1 MTNPNDVP
9 RLKHIDSILQKVN
22 VLGTTPQTVDGGLW
36 LDSNEMKVFA
46 DNNVYQAKLSLATS
60 ILTDGI
66 FDIDGVYFKLTGFV
80 DGLTIDFIN
89 INKNG
94 CPITFMSKL
103 VGYLKVSGDN
113 YEFNFFDKDVL
124 ADSLA
129 DNATISVTQVDSSG
143 NTITSTPVTCTL
155 DLSGMTGLTVVG
167 ASDQDPTSGG
177 TGTWRKTTQE
187 QDGVA
192 YDECIYAYTTNT
204 NFDFAKKVDGSDT
217 SYTYHKKTDGKQN
230 TYYMYFT
237 DSHLECTDTTDENY
251 IGNYTTIKETFDS
264 SGNVNVVC
272 IITKAAVEKGTNG
285 ELLDNSYQG
294 NYLFNEDS
302 TTFYKT
308 ILADD
313 AKENYH
319 DATFT
324 SNNDG
329 TYTFK
334 LPSITEGFVEVSDMV
349 VYWDGT
355 SSEAV
360 DGSAVDKGGET
371 FTISGLPD
379 DLKVYYNADYKEN
392 GVSKPRYEL
401 YKLSD
406 LVEVDGVTKPKSDAT
421 LLVTID
427 ATKSTAEEENNTYKS
442 GGTFVTIMDITAF
455 RGLTKRENTSAETDA
470 VTITVDD
477 TTWDKAS
484 YVIALSDKLEK
495 DKGETTDASFTET
508 SDGVY
513 TYKPEVTGW
522 HFEHEFTRH
531 SQEQYTSS
539 YTYKPTATPTFDAK
553 RTFASQQDN
562 INALPEFTINGLK
575 AGLGTLTFVENSDIS
590 TSWHYPFYIKSGN
603 IELGRIA
610 GIFDGNYGSSK
621 VTGYTIELRA
631 DALPVNPTENST
643 ITIST
648 TDTDFTYALGLD
660 YMAWMG
666 EGDHISRTNSTAIL
680 LWKSDGITYATQ
692 GTTAGYKLE
701 TNGELKYY
709 TSNGGQRFKLTGV
722 YSQSYTGLDI
732 NGNIVR
738 VTTLDN
744 NNRITAD
751 AYNAL
756 TDEQKAGYV
765 FNLYNGLDDDRPY
778 LPATNPVTV
787 ATIIARVGTPTVI
800 KLNDTAFNP
809 NNSLSQTITLKSLDG
824 ITYLLEYTLPTGAK
838 TSAEDAAITEDF
850 TYESGTYTYTASGTG
865 NYYDTSTPNTIK
877 YVAQKGG
884 QKFTISGLKENLTL
898 ADFKNAATFI
908 KVNNSDCYVML
919 TNPTILS
926 GTMADVVLTDLSDTA
941 NYLRY
946 MLVFGS
952 AFYS

>member
-9 RLKHIDSILQKVN
+9 RLKHIDSLFQKVN
-22 VLGTTPQTVDGGLW
+22 VLGTAPQTVNGGLW
-36 LDSNEMKVFA
+36 FDSNELKVFS
-46 DNNVYQAKLSLATS
+46 DNNVYQAKLSLAAS

-103 VGYLKVSGDN
+103 IGYLKVSGDN
-113 YEFNFFDKDVL
+113 YEFNFFDKDVF
-124 ADSLA
+124 ADLPE
-129 DNATISVTQVDSSG
+129 NGKISVEQTDANGSEYSG
-143 NTITSTPVTCTL
+143 TDKVTCTL
-155 DLSGMTGLTVVG
+155 DLSGMTGFTVVG
-167 ASDQDPTSGG
+167 ASDPDPTSGG
-177 TGTWRKTTQE
+177 TGKWTKT
-187 QDGVA
+187 
-192 YDECIYAYTTNT
+192 DEEGTYCYTTDT
-204 NFDFAKKVDGSDT
+204 NFNFAKKVDGSDT
-217 SYTYHKKTDGKQN
+217 SYTYHKKTDGTQN
-230 TYYMYFT
+230 TYYMYFM
-237 DSHLECTDTTDENY
+237 DSNLECDSTKDNYVGNY
-251 IGNYTTIKETFDS
+251 ITIKETFDN
-264 SGNVNVVC
+264 SGNATDAVG
-272 IITKAAVEKGTNG
+272 IITKAAVDASKNG
-285 ELLDNSYQG
+285 ALLDNTHEG
-294 NYLFNEDS
+294 NYLFNEGYIP
-302 TTFYKT
+302 YKT

-319 DATFT
+319 DAEFT
-324 SNNDG
+324 AASDSTNG

-334 LPSITEGFVEVSDMV
+334 SPSITKGFVEVSNKV

-355 SSEAV
+355 SEKAE

-371 FTISGLPD
+371 FTISGLPEGLD
-379 DLKVYYNADYKEN
+379 VYYNE
-392 GVSKPRYEL
+392 SEQRYEL
-401 YKLSD
+401 YKSNELAN
-406 LVEVDGVTKPKSDAT
+406 VDDVTKPISGAT

-427 ATKSTAEEENNTYKS
+427 ATKSTAEEENNTYKR

-455 RGLTKRENTSAETDA
+455 NGLTKRENTSAETDA

-477 TTWDKAS
+477 TTWDGAS
-484 YVIALSDKLEK
+484 YVIALSDKLNSS
-495 DKGETTDASFTET
+495 GETTDASFTET

-513 TYKPEVTGW
+513 TYTPEVTGW

-531 SQEQYTSS
+531 GKNQYTSS

-553 RTFASQQDN
+553 RTFASQKDN
-562 INALPEFTINGLK
+562 INALPAFNIRGLK
-575 AGLGTLTFVENSDIS
+575 AGLGPLTFVENSDDPN
-590 TSWHYPFYIKSGN
+590 SWHYPFLIKSGN
-603 IELGRIA
+603 KELGRIA
-610 GIFDGNYGSSK
+610 GIFDGNN

-631 DALPVNPTENST
+631 AALPVNPDADST
-643 ITIST
+643 ISIST
-648 TDTDFTYALGLD
+648 TDTTFTYKLGLD
-660 YMAWMG
+660 YMDDMNEANY
-666 EGDHISRTNSTAIL
+666 ISRTNNTAVL
-680 LWKSDGITYATQ
+680 FWNANNITYATQ

-701 TNGELKYY
+701 SNGELKYY
-709 TSNGGQRFKLTGV
+709 TSNGGQRFRLTGV
-722 YSQSYTGLDI
+722 YYFSYTGLDI

-765 FNLYNGLDDDRPY
+765 FNLYNGLDDALPY
-778 LPATNPVTV
+778 LPAINPVTV
-787 ATIIARVGTPTVI
+787 ATIIARVGTPTVV
-800 KLNDTAFNP
+800 KLNDTAFSP
-809 NNSLSQTITLKSLDG
+809 NSSSSQTITLASLDG
-824 ITYLLEYTLPTGAK
+824 ITYLLEYTPPTGAK
-838 TSAEDAAITEDF
+838 TSAEDVKIDEDF

-877 YVAQKGG
+877 YVRQTGG
-884 QKFTISGLKENLTL
+884 QQFTISGLKENLTL

-919 TNPTILS
+919 TDPTILS